1 MAYTAPTPDQFR
13 ARYAAFAALD
23 NAAIQVWL
31 DEGDTETASWADDTR
46 ARAVMAYAAHRLA
59 EGGQGTGNIAAG
71 VTSFKSGTFSATIT
85 DAAASRTG
93 YDATVYGREYLEL
106 MRRNFGG
113 PRLAWTPPAR
123 V

>member
-13 ARYAAFAALD
+13 ARYPAFAALD

-31 DEGDTETASWADDTR
+31 DEGETETATWADDTR
-46 ARAVMAYAAHRLA
+46 ARAVMLYAAHKLA

-93 YDATVYGREYLEL
+93 FYATVYGREYLDL

-113 PRLAWTPPAR
+113 PRLAWQPPAY